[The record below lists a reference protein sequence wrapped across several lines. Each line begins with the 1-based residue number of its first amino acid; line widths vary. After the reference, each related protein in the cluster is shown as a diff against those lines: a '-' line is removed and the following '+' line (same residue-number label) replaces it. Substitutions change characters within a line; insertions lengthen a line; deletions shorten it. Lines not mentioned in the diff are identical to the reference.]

1 MSWCSRAWTTRSQM
15 MSSQPRPEE
24 VGGQADL
31 TRVMSEPLDPFGL
44 GPLGSRRVI
53 RGTRHGR
60 HHISISEEVEP
71 GDVVELADGTQLVI
85 MGGPDNIAG
94 ALELPRGPGKPG
106 WWYEPQLAISPEL
119 RVEYEEP
126 GGVDG

>member
-1 MSWCSRAWTTRSQM
+1 M
-15 MSSQPRPEE
+15 MSSQPRPDE

-71 GDVVELADGTQLVI
+71 GDVVELEDGTQLVI
-85 MGGPDNIAG
+85 MGGPDSIAG
-94 ALELPRGPGKPG
+94 ALELPAGPGKKG

-119 RVEYEEP
+119 RIEYEHQ